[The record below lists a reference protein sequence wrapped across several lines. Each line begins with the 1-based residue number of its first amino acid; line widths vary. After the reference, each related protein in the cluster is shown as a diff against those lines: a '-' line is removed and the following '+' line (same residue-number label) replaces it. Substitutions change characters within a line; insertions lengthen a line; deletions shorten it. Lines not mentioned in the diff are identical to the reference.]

1 MSPDIVAANLARH
14 WNESARTGRRQ
25 RGRQWYPAAR
35 DWAES
40 LARETGYT
48 LEQVV
53 AVLAITSPGI
63 QLTSNLDH
71 TERIMRGE
79 RDSGGRF
86 PNVNRPKIAAVLT
99 SPDAAAEWARGPK
112 VGPFH
117 RAILGD
123 SDALVLDRWAIYAAT
138 GDASKGRTGHTRDA
152 ADDQLTRGR
161 REVIEDAYRALARK
175 VRIPVRDLQATI
187 WLQVRETT
195 GAIRGGQV
203 RSIRYADITA

>member
-1 MSPDIVAANLARH
+1 MSPDIVAANLERH

-35 DWAES
+35 EWAES

-63 QLTSNLDH
+63 QLTTNLAH

-79 RDSGGRF
+79 TGTGGRF
-86 PNVNRPKIAAVLT
+86 PNVNRPKIRAVLT
-99 SPDAAAEWARGPK
+99 SPDAASEYVRGPK

-123 SDALVLDRWAIYAAT
+123 ADALVLDRWAIWAAT
-138 GDASKGRTGHTRDA
+138 GQTASEHARDDVHA
-152 ADDQLTRGR
+152 LDKSR
-161 REVIEDAYRALARK
+161 RAMIEDAYRALARK
-175 VRIPVRDLQATI
+175 VRIPVRDLQAVI

-195 GAIRGGQV
+195 GAIRGGQIRQV
-203 RSIRYADITA
+203 RYADITA